1 MLKEDDELQERYTLI
16 VKNRF
21 HALTI
26 ENESATEE
34 YERFIRANEE
44 AAKEVLPQIK
54 GTRRQQRSDDIR
66 LNKDRE
72 VVEEAFE
79 KYQQNPD
86 EASRELLR
94 KARTNLYENYDELE
108 EETISMNINQI
119 ENAQHDNQYK
129 LS

>member
-1 MLKEDDELQERYTLI
+1 MLKEDDELQERYTLT

-34 YERFIRANEE
+34 YERKSVRATEE

-72 VVEEAFE
+72 VVEDAFD

-86 EASRELLR
+86 ETTRELLR
-94 KARTNLYENYDELE
+94 NACANLYE
-108 EETISMNINQI
+108 
-119 ENAQHDNQYK
+119 K
-129 LS
+129 

>member
-1 MLKEDDELQERYTLI
+1 MLREDDELQERYTLT
-16 VKNRF
+16 VKNRL

-34 YERFIRANEE
+34 YERFIRATEE

-54 GTRRQQRSDDIR
+54 GTGRQQRSDDIR

-72 VVEEAFE
+72 VLEEAFD

-94 KARTNLYENYDELE
+94 NARTNL
-108 EETISMNINQI
+108 
-119 ENAQHDNQYK
+119 
-129 LS
+129 